1 MSFGAVGWFW
11 GLLAIPVL
19 AGLYVRA
26 EHRAAERL
34 REFAS
39 PRLLPQLS
47 RTVNRSRRILRFGLQ
62 LCGLAFAF
70 LSLAQPRWGYTF
82 QDVKRKGLD
91 LLIAVDTSR
100 SMLSNDV
107 PPNRLERVKLTA
119 QDLINEL
126 QGDRVGLIAFAG
138 RAFLQAPLTIDY
150 EAAVESINDLD
161 TKTIPEGGTN
171 ISEAIAL
178 ASRTFGKSAMG
189 NRALIIFTD
198 GEELSGDA
206 GKSAK
211 AAVDAGVRIFTI
223 GVGTPEGSLIP
234 ISGEDGGTAFV
245 KDSGGQVVKSKLD
258 EKRLREIAQ
267 ISGGFY
273 LHLENGPRTMQ
284 QIYAEGLDKMQAA
297 EIDVRLS
304 RRPIE
309 RYEWPLSMALLA
321 LAMSILIGERKR
333 VRERVYSH
341 ATARMAAAT
350 VVLLIIF
357 GHFAL
362 AIESGLEAYRDG
374 KFGDAYTQFQQMLQA
389 HPQSRA
395 EDKLQF
401 DSGAAAYKLKEYGKA
416 LESFSQALLSPDSG
430 LQSKSHYNL
439 GNTLY
444 ERGETQKSD
453 DKKLGDWTN
462 ALQHYEQT
470 LKFEPE
476 NKEAQEN
483 YEYVKRKIE
492 ELKRK
497 REQQPPPSPS
507 PSPPPKPQKNE
518 KQNQQNNQNQP
529 QQSSSQDRQQEQK
542 EQQQQQQQ
550 QQQSHAQNKPENGQ
564 NQKPENKQDQSQA
577 KNEQQKNQQQKPDES
592 PSPSPGSG
600 QQQQNQ
606 PSPSPGEE
614 KGEQA
619 KKNQSPGERQAE
631 ESPTP
636 GEGENETPSPSPG
649 EGEGPGENATPSA
662 TPSESPQKKFAGE
675 VKGATSE
682 KPEKPLEKTA
692 QTAEEESDKDAQ
704 MSERQAEA
712 LLQSMKDEEARVRL
726 DEHKAARH
734 VYNDW

>member
-1 MSFGAVGWFW
+1 MSFGVPQWLW
-11 GLLAIPVL
+11 GLLVIPCLVAL
-19 AGLYVRA
+19 FVTA
-26 EHRAAERL
+26 EKRGEKRL
-34 REFAS
+34 RGFVS

-47 RTVNRSRRILRFGLQ
+47 GTVDRFRRALRFGLQ
-62 LCGLAFAF
+62 LLGLACAIA
-70 LSLAQPRWGYTF
+70 SMAQPRWGYTF

-107 PPNRLERVKLTA
+107 APNRLERVKLAA

-178 ASRTFGKSAMG
+178 ASQTFGKSAMG

-206 GKSAK
+206 AKSAK
-211 AAVDAGVRIFTI
+211 AADDAGVRIFTV

-234 ISGEDGGTAFV
+234 IAAEEGGTAFV
-245 KDSGGQVVKSKLD
+245 KDPAGQVVKSKLD
-258 EKRLREIAQ
+258 EKRLREVAQ
-267 ISGGFY
+267 ASGGFY

-284 QIYAEGLDKMQAA
+284 QIYTEGLTKMQAA
-297 EIDVRLS
+297 ELDVRLS

-309 RYEWPLSMALLA
+309 RYEWPLGVALLA
-321 LAMSILIGERKR
+321 LAMSILTGERKR
-333 VRERVYSH
+333 VRDRIYSG
-341 ATARMAAAT
+341 ATAKIAAAT
-350 VVLLIIF
+350 AGLLISF
-357 GHFAL
+357 GQFAFG
-362 AIESGLEAYRDG
+362 AVSGLEDYRDG
-374 KFGDAYTQFQQMLQA
+374 KFSDAYTHFQQTLRA
-389 HPQSRA
+389 HPRSRA

-401 DSGAAAYKLKEYGKA
+401 DSGAAAYKMKEYGKA
-416 LESFSQALLSPDSG
+416 LESFSQALLSPDRG

-444 ERGETQKSD
+444 ERGETEKSD
-453 DKKLGDWTN
+453 DKKLRDWTN
-462 ALQHYEQT
+462 ALQHYEET
-470 LKFEPE
+470 LKLEPQ
-476 NKEAQEN
+476 NKEAKEN
-483 YEYVKRKIE
+483 YEYVKKKIE
-492 ELKRK
+492 ELKKK
-497 REQQPPPSPS
+497 REQPPPPSPS
-507 PSPPPKPQKNE
+507 PSPPSKPQKNE
-518 KQNQQNNQNQP
+518 KQNQQNNQNP
-529 QQSSSQDRQQEQK
+529 QQSSSQDQQQQQQKEQEQ

-550 QQQSHAQNKPENGQ
+550 AQNKPENGQ

-577 KNEQQKNQQQKPDES
+577 KNEDQKNQQQKPGES
-592 PSPSPGSG
+592 PSPSPGGG

-606 PSPSPGEE
+606 PSPSPKEQ

-619 KKNQSPGERQAE
+619 KENQSPGERQAE

-636 GEGENETPSPSPG
+636 GEGEQETPSPSPG
-649 EGEGPGENATPSA
+649 EGENAAPSA

-675 VKGATSE
+675 LKGATSE
-682 KPEKPLEKTA
+682 KPEKPPEKTA
-692 QTAEEESDKDAQ
+692 QMAEAEAEKEGQ

-726 DEHKAARH
+726 DERKAARR